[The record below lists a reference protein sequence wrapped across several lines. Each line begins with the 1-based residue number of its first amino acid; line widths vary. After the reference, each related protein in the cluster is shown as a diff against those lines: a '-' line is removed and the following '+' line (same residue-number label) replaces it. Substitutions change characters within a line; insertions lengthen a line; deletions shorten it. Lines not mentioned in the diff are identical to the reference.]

1 MGTSTSAVFEV
12 TGDNKIEIV
21 NNSTELSFG
30 NNFSNLIASFVRENI
45 IAHTQTSQY
54 SQMIDSRVKETIK
67 IMQGPSAP
75 QNLTVTGGPP
85 GDVYLDITW
94 ESPKYS
100 NNLLG
105 SETTGNS
112 VKNYEIQISKDKNF
126 DPIDYLK
133 NNIPDS
139 STNFKI
145 TLNNY
150 TGLKCTGYFVQIR
163 AQNSEDKWGDYA
175 KYDDYENN
183 PTLVSSGDYCFTYS
197 GKEEWNTISNS
208 YKKLLK
214 HIIFEGPTI
223 PYDVL
228 DASNTDGSFNDQNFR
243 TETFTIIIKES
254 VTDISMQAFE
264 NLKNLI
270 IL

>member
-1 MGTSTSAVFEV
+1 MSLIKFVNGTDNSNINITRDSLDISQNVFITGNLVVNEIPLVGTSTSAVFEV

-100 NNLLG
+100 N
-105 SETTGNS
+105 
-112 VKNYEIQISKDKNF
+112 
-126 DPIDYLK
+126 
-133 NNIPDS
+133 
-139 STNFKI
+139 
-145 TLNNY
+145 
-150 TGLKCTGYFVQIR
+150 
-163 AQNSEDKWGDYA
+163 
-175 KYDDYENN
+175 
-183 PTLVSSGDYCFTYS
+183 
-197 GKEEWNTISNS
+197 
-208 YKKLLK
+208 
-214 HIIFEGPTI
+214 
-223 PYDVL
+223 
-228 DASNTDGSFNDQNFR
+228 
-243 TETFTIIIKES
+243 
-254 VTDISMQAFE
+254 
-264 NLKNLI
+264 
-270 IL
+270 